1 MINTEK
7 FDSGGP
13 GLFLRGQNIYLLFNS
28 DVVYFLLKTNGG
40 ETEGLVLL
48 FLWFRVLCRWVAK

>member
-7 FDSGGP
+7 FDSGGA

-48 FLWFRVLCRWVAK
+48 FLWFQVL

>member
-48 FLWFRVLCRWVAK
+48 FLWFRVP